1 MLIKY
6 CGTLHLLGRRRAGGL
21 TTYTNAFRRYRQPV
35 GKETMANPAA
45 PHP

>member
-1 MLIKY
+1 VAR
-6 CGTLHLLGRRRAGGL
+6 CTSSAAVVQWGL